1 MCILKWH
8 TRAGHL
14 QYLNSLDNDA
24 ADAAAEDVPVNH
36 PVLGSLQRN
45 ETLPCELGIR
55 YPTLQGIL
63 SGRRN
68 LQTTHVSNRLL
79 YELVYELVHEFI
91 LYLDRHMAEDPVAN
105 TAFIDLGGRSA

>member
-1 MCILKWH
+1 
-8 TRAGHL
+8 
-14 QYLNSLDNDA
+14 
-24 ADAAAEDVPVNH
+24 VNH
-36 PVLGSLQRN
+36 PVVGRLQQN
-45 ETLPCELGIR
+45 EALPCELGIR

-105 TAFIDLGGRSA
+105 TAFIDLRGRNA

>member
-1 MCILKWH
+1 
-8 TRAGHL
+8 
-14 QYLNSLDNDA
+14 LDNDA

-68 LQTTHVSNRLL
+68 LQTTHVSNRLI
-79 YELVYELVHEFI
+79 YELVYELVYELSLF
-91 LYLDRHMAEDPVAN
+91 LDRHMAEDPVGNA
-105 TAFIDLGGRSA
+105 AFIDLRGRNA